1 MNRSFRLSQNSKI
14 RTAIIGSGSLGR
26 NRIVQILSELKNT
39 EIPVICEP
47 SFEAYTKAK
56 EIFKSK
62 DLPIPPNEPDLD
74 RLTHEY
80 KHELDAAYI
89 ATPHSF
95 HYIQAKKCLEAG
107 LDVLLEKPMVK
118 TLEEAE
124 LLMETRDLT
133 KGLLVVAFQGSLSP
147 HIKTA
152 SSILRSGKLGD
163 IHNIS
168 ATVWQ
173 NWVSLAEGT
182 WRLDPEK
189 SGGGFLFDTGAHV
202 LNTVADLAGEDF
214 FEVSAFFNNMDQ
226 SVEVNAVI
234 IARLESGTLVTI
246 NACGDTAPT
255 CASDIRVFCTN
266 GALRTG
272 AWGESLEILK
282 NQPSNWQLTGISRD
296 QTWKQV
302 EVPESRGV
310 WDEFLKIREGITS
323 NSSPPELGLRMIK
336 LWDAITL
343 SASQNGKPVRI
354 SR

>member
-1 MNRSFRLSQNSKI
+1 M
-14 RTAIIGSGSLGR
+14 IGCGSLARGR
-26 NRIVQILSELKNT
+26 INQILTEFKNT
-39 EIPVICEP
+39 EISVVSEP
-47 SFEAYTKAK
+47 SFEAYTETQ
-56 EIFKSK
+56 EIFESHN
-62 DLPIPPNEPDLD
+62 LQVPPNEPDLD
-74 RLTHEY
+74 RLTDKY

-89 ATPHSF
+89 ATPHSS

-118 TLEEAE
+118 TLAEAE

-147 HIKTA
+147 HIQTA
-152 SSILRSGKLGD
+152 SSILRSGKLGS

-173 NWVSLAEGT
+173 NWVTLAEGT
-182 WRLDPEK
+182 WRLDPQE

-202 LNTVADLAGEDF
+202 LNTVTDLAGEDF
-214 FEVSAFFNNMDQ
+214 VDVSAFFNNMDQ

-234 IARLESGTLVTI
+234 IGRLESGSLVTI

-255 CASDIRVFCTN
+255 CASDIRVFCKN

-282 NQPSNWQLTGISRD
+282 KQPPNWKLTGISRD
-296 QTWKQV
+296 QTWEQV
-302 EVPESRGV
+302 EVAESRGV
-310 WDEFLKIREGITS
+310 WDEFLKIRKGIAP

-343 SASQNGKPVRI
+343 SASQNGESVRI
-354 SR
+354 AR